1 MAHASNLNHVVSA
14 VDADQTLEGT
24 IAFYDREADQYF
36 RATVGSDVGYL
47 RAIFTEKLPAGGRI
61 LDAGSGSG
69 RDTAAFI
76 GAGFKVDAF
85 DASPKL
91 ATLSS
96 ALCGQKTAVASFETW
111 TGRRECYDGIWAFA
125 SLLHVRRDDL
135 PGVVARLVRSL
146 RLGGWIFASFKGGEN
161 EFVDGRGRHFTNL
174 TCESAR
180 RLFSADRRL
189 AVHRVW
195 EETAS
200 AAHGESTPWI
210 YVLAQRVD

>member
-1 MAHASNLNHVVSA
+1 VAHASILRHA
-14 VDADQTLEGT
+14 VGADQNVEGT
-24 IAFYDREADQYF
+24 IAFYDRQADQYF
-36 RATVGSDVGYL
+36 QATVGSDVGYL
-47 RAIFTEKLPAGGRI
+47 RAIFTDKLPAGGRI

-69 RDTAAFI
+69 RDTAAFLVD
-76 GAGFKVDAF
+76 GFKVDAF

-91 ATLSS
+91 AALSS

-111 TGRRECYDGIWAFA
+111 RGRREYYDGIWAFA

-146 RLGGWIFASFKGGEN
+146 RVGGWIFASFKGGED
-161 EFVDGRGRHFTNL
+161 EFVDCRGRLFTNL
-174 TCESAR
+174 TPKSAR

-189 AVHRVW
+189 AVQRVW

-200 AAHGESTPWI
+200 AAHGESTPWT
-210 YVLAQRVD
+210 YVLAERVE